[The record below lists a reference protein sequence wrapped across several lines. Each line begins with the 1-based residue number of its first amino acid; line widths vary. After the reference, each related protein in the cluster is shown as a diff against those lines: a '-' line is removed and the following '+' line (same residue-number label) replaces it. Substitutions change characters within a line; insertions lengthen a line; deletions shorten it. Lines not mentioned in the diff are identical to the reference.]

1 MRKIFTIS
9 KMMLKTN
16 SNPFEGLTNKTNAK
30 PMSLPVKIFL
40 GIVIGFSLIVVMG
53 LFSYL
58 VSSILDFLGNINQP
72 YYAVYLYLIAV
83 AAFCTFFAII
93 LTPSTYYFDETIERY
108 LVLPIKES
116 HYLAA
121 KWIVNAYNI
130 SLMAI
135 PFSVL
140 FTIIFAFKVSI
151 AWYTIP
157 FLFIAMIV
165 TPLIPISA
173 VVFFTVLL
181 FKAMPFVRNK
191 NVYVYFT
198 SFLAL
203 VFGLGFNLLT
213 STMGDMDNLVEA
225 ILSGIKGQNN
235 SLLNVVESAVPSIG
249 MFMEAI
255 TKGSILH
262 FLAAIGITAL
272 IVVLTIIFTKYN
284 YLKSALSMSE
294 TSQSSKKLTTDKFQ
308 KKLVQS
314 SKLKSLMLTD
324 FRIIMRTPI
333 YATNYFLPIIIVPV
347 AMAFGLG
354 TAGGDLSALSE
365 LPELVKPFIDSIMG
379 PELALGVLSAS
390 IILGYI
396 VGSFST
402 VTSTAI
408 SREGTNMQSLI
419 LMPVSLLTLIYA
431 KITLGVLTLGIIPLI
446 VIVVLH
452 VLLKLPFIVLLLV
465 LVGTVIGLICGN
477 VISILLDVIKPKLVW
492 NSEQEAVKQ
501 NFLSIIP
508 MFLSFGVLFLTV
520 HMQFQN
526 PGLGSALAVAALI
539 LVTTTITF
547 LFIHKKGVQ
556 LLHDAVQSM

>member
-157 FLFIAMIV
+157 FLFIATIV

-354 TAGGDLSALSE
+354 TAGEDLSALSE

-520 HMQFQN
+520 YMQFQN

-539 LVTTTITF
+539 LVATTITF
-547 LFIHKKGVQ
+547 LFIHKKGIQ

>member
-539 LVTTTITF
+539 LVATTITF
-547 LFIHKKGVQ
+547 LFIHKKGIQ

>member
-408 SREGTNMQSLI
+408 TRGYEHAKSHS
-419 LMPVSLLTLIYA
+419 YA
-431 KITLGVLTLGIIPLI
+431 CVPSNTHLR
-446 VIVVLH
+446 
-452 VLLKLPFIVLLLV
+452 
-465 LVGTVIGLICGN
+465 
-477 VISILLDVIKPKLVW
+477 
-492 NSEQEAVKQ
+492 
-501 NFLSIIP
+501 
-508 MFLSFGVLFLTV
+508 
-520 HMQFQN
+520 
-526 PGLGSALAVAALI
+526 
-539 LVTTTITF
+539 
-547 LFIHKKGVQ
+547 
-556 LLHDAVQSM
+556 